1 MVFQIMFNLLLVNN
15 IHENT
20 SQKVKT
26 DEILEGVHAICNLH
40 SCYNFAPLL
49 QLCTCVTALHLCYMG
64 MHMLSSNQKCAIL

>member
-15 IHENT
+15 IHEIHHRK
-20 SQKVKT
+20 SRQMKFW
-26 DEILEGVHAICNLH
+26 EGVYAICNLH

-64 MHMLSSNQKCAIL
+64 MHTLSANQKCAIL